1 MCRFGRKSLCF
12 LSLCLVFSLSAFSQV
27 SGSPLSVQPPSASS
41 VPDGLDALLAAP
53 SEPSSPQ
60 MNPQLP
66 LEKRQAMMLQ
76 AWIEWY
82 KAEMIWREK
91 VLASW
96 KKAKDSYE
104 KLDASRILQINSRDF
119 EIETLKS
126 ELKKARFGEILS
138 GAGGFTAG
146 FTAGRLTK

>member
-1 MCRFGRKSLCF
+1 MCKFVRKSLCF
-12 LSLCLVFSLSAFSQV
+12 LSLFLAFSFSAFSQV
-27 SGSPLSVQPPSASS
+27 SGSPLSVQPPSESS
-41 VPDGLDALLAAP
+41 VPDSLDALLIEP
-53 SEPSSPQ
+53 SKPSSPQ
-60 MNPQLP
+60 INPQVS
-66 LEKRQAMMLQ
+66 LEQRQALMLQ

-82 KAEMIWREK
+82 KEEMIWRDEVK
-91 VLASW
+91 TSW

-104 KLDASRILQINSRDF
+104 KLDASRVLQINSRDF

-138 GAGGFTAG
+138 GAGGFAAG

>member
-1 MCRFGRKSLCF
+1 MCIFGRKSLCF
-12 LSLCLVFSLSAFSQV
+12 LSLFLVFSFSAFSQV

-41 VPDGLDALLAAP
+41 VPDSLDALLIAP

-60 MNPQLP
+60 TTPQMS
-66 LEKRQAMMLQ
+66 LEKRQALMLQ

-82 KAEMIWREK
+82 KAEMTWREK

-104 KLDASRILQINSRDF
+104 KLDASRVLQINSRDF
-119 EIETLKS
+119 EIEALKS
-126 ELKKARFGEILS
+126 ELKKARFGEILY
-138 GAGGFTAG
+138 GAGGFAAG
-146 FTAGRLTK
+146 YAAGRLTK

>member
-1 MCRFGRKSLCF
+1 MCKFVRKSLCF
-12 LSLCLVFSLSAFSQV
+12 LSLFLAFSFSAFSQV
-27 SGSPLSVQPPSASS
+27 SGSPLSVQPPSESS
-41 VPDGLDALLAAP
+41 VPDSLDALLIEP
-53 SEPSSPQ
+53 SKPSSPQ
-60 MNPQLP
+60 INPQVS
-66 LEKRQAMMLQ
+66 LEQRQALMLQ

-82 KAEMIWREK
+82 KEEMIWRDEVK
-91 VLASW
+91 TSW

-104 KLDASRILQINSRDF
+104 KLDASRVLQINSRDF

-138 GAGGFTAG
+138 GAGVFAAG